1 MFKNWRIA
9 SFIIFP
15 LLAAFTLVMAMN
27 VDFYDPIQKESFWYV
42 ISGIVLS
49 EIMLMLSSAD
59 IGGNHSDKGL
69 LYRVGNNIISIFY
82 FCFTLGMLL
91 PFYLEMRC
99 VWILIFEFVGLFA
112 ALSLQLGYAVVTHST
127 AEKASNQQRRLSD
140 RKQFYTS
147 LACMRPLLI
156 EKTSDD
162 SLIHKFNQLIESAKF
177 SSESLPGSEK
187 INEEISNEIDSL
199 KRYLEHADIEK
210 FKEVLNCLIYS
221 FQKREIQIKTLR
233 K

>member
-15 LLAAFTLVMAMN
+15 LLAAFTLVIAMN
-27 VDFYDPIQKESFWYV
+27 VDLNDSIQKEPFWYV

-49 EIMLMLSSAD
+49 EIMLMLSTAD

-69 LYRVGNNIISIFY
+69 LYRVGNNIISLFY
-82 FCFTLGMLL
+82 FCFALGMLIPL
-91 PFYLEMRC
+91 YLGMKC
-99 VWILIFEFVGLFA
+99 TWVLILEFVGLFVT
-112 ALSLQLGYAVVTHST
+112 LSLHLGYAVITHTT

-147 LACMRPLLI
+147 LAYIKPLLI

-162 SLIHKFNQLIESAKF
+162 SLIHKFDQLIECAKF
-177 SSESLPGSEK
+177 SSESLPGSEE
-187 INEEISNEIDSL
+187 INEGISNEIDSL
-199 KRYLEHADIEK
+199 KKCLEQNDLK
-210 FKEVLNCLIYS
+210 NLKKVLDHLIYS